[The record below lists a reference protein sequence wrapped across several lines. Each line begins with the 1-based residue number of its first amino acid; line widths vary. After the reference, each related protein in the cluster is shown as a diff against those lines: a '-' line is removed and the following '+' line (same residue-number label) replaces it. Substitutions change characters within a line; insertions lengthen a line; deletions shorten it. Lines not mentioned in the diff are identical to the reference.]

1 MRQFPY
7 LYFMVI
13 TAGLI
18 KQITGGQLFGDP
30 EQTVSSASSI
40 HHAGPG
46 NLTFVAIPRY
56 EPLIYT
62 TKASIIIIPDS
73 MDLVDKVNAAVIRVK
88 DVYRA
93 MADIL
98 ELFNPR
104 KHEFLHGNHHQIHS
118 SAHLGSN
125 VIVGQYCVIG
135 PGTTIGNDTC
145 IGDQVYIGPEVVI
158 GKYCLIY
165 PGVKIY
171 FRTVIGDNC
180 IIHSNAVIG
189 CDGFGYAR
197 ENDGVY
203 KKIPQ
208 IGHVVIEDNVEI
220 GACTVIDRAT
230 IEETRIGSGSKLD
243 NLIQIAHN
251 AKIGTHTAIAA
262 QVGVSGSTTIGNH
275 CMIGGQAGFVG
286 HIEIA
291 DQTVVQAQ
299 SGVSSSVSQP
309 GTKLYGYPA
318 IDYQNYLKSYIYFKK
333 LPDIVNR
340 IREIERRLDQ
350 SEGAKSDNSDSE

>member
-7 LYFMVI
+7 LYFMAV

-18 KQITGGQLFGDP
+18 KQISGGQLIGDP
-30 EQTVSSASSI
+30 EQTVTSAASI
-40 HHAGPG
+40 HQAGPG

-56 EPLIYT
+56 EPMIYT

-73 MDLVDKVNAAVIRVK
+73 IGLVDEVSAAVIVVK

-98 ELFNPR
+98 QLFNPR
-104 KHEFLHGNHHQIHS
+104 KYEFLPGNHQQIDS
-118 SAHLGSN
+118 SARLGNN
-125 VIVGQYCVIG
+125 VIVGQYSVIG
-135 PGTTIGNDTC
+135 PGTSIGNDTC
-145 IGDQVYIGPEVVI
+145 VGDQVYIGPDVVI
-158 GKYCLIY
+158 GKHCLIY

-171 FRTVIGDNC
+171 CGTVVGDYC
-180 IIHSNAVIG
+180 IIHSNAVLG
-189 CDGFGYAR
+189 SDGFGYAR
-197 ENDGVY
+197 ESDGSY

-208 IGHVVIEDNVEI
+208 IGNVVIEDFVEV

-230 IEETRIGSGSKLD
+230 MEETRIGRGSKLD

-251 AKIGTHTAIAA
+251 AKIGKHTAIAA

-299 SGVSSSVSQP
+299 SGVSSSVSNP

-318 IDYQNYLKSYIYFKK
+318 IEYQNYLKSYIYFKK

-350 SEGAKSDNSDSE
+350 SEGINSESSDSE